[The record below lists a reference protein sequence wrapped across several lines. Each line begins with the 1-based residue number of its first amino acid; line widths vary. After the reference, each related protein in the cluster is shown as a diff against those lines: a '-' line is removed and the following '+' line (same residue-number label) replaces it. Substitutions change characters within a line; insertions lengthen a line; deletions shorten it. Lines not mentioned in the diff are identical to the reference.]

1 MALNYLSRNQERK
14 FFMSIRGKTAIVG
27 IGETPTDRLGS
38 KPGEPRK
45 STAEYLAWAARLAM
59 EDAGLEKKDFDGQG
73 LAAIYTTNHSQPFW
87 PEEVA
92 AILGITPG
100 VSLAGGNGGASS
112 VSLLGHAAAAI
123 SAGLCDLVLVI
134 AAAAP
139 FCERGGHR
147 GPPSRPRDQEKPFRG
162 VGA

>member
-1 MALNYLSRNQERK
+1 
-14 FFMSIRGKTAIVG
+14 MSIRGKSAVVG

-38 KPGEPRK
+38 KPGEARK
-45 STAEYLAWAARLAM
+45 STAEYLAWAARLAI
-59 EDAGLEKKDFDGQG
+59 EDAGLTKKDFDGQG

-139 FCERGGHR
+139 FSERGRHCAAHWR
-147 GPPSRPRDQEKPFRG
+147 NRDF
-162 VGA
+162 

>member
-1 MALNYLSRNQERK
+1 
-14 FFMSIRGKTAIVG
+14 MSIRGKSAVVG

-38 KPGEPRK
+38 KPGEARK
-45 STAEYLAWAARLAM
+45 STAEYLAWAARLAI
-59 EDAGLEKKDFDGQG
+59 EDAGLTKKDFDGQG

-100 VSLAGGNGGASS
+100 VSLAGGNGGANP
-112 VSLLGHAAAAI
+112 VSLLRHAAAAI
-123 SAGLCDLVLVI
+123 TARLFGLVLGI

-139 FCERGGHR
+139 VRAHHGHPGTR
-147 GPPSRPRDQEKPFRG
+147 
-162 VGA
+162 

>member
-14 FFMSIRGKTAIVG
+14 FFMSIRGKTAIAG

-38 KPGEPRK
+38 KSGEPRK

-59 EDAGLEKKDFDGQG
+59 EDAGLTKKDFDGQG

-92 AILGITPG
+92 LDLRSDPIIRLRHAGQRRQSIHHG
-100 VSLAGGNGGASS
+100 VSRTRQEHAQATCLSTR
-112 VSLLGHAAAAI
+112 LG
-123 SAGLCDLVLVI
+123 
-134 AAAAP
+134 
-139 FCERGGHR
+139 
-147 GPPSRPRDQEKPFRG
+147 
-162 VGA
+162 

>member
-1 MALNYLSRNQERK
+1 
-14 FFMSIRGKTAIVG
+14 MSIRGKTAVVG

-38 KPGEPRK
+38 KPDEARK

-59 EDAGLEKKDFDGQG
+59 EDAGLTKKDFDGQG

-100 VSLAGGNGGASS
+100 VSLAGGNGGANS
-112 VSLLGHAAAAI
+112 VFPVRPAP
-123 SAGLCDLVLVI
+123 AGGNTRACGL
-134 AAAAP
+134 
-139 FCERGGHR
+139 R
-147 GPPSRPRDQEKPFRG
+147 
-162 VGA
+162 

>member
-1 MALNYLSRNQERK
+1 M
-14 FFMSIRGKTAIVG
+14 VG

-45 STAEYLAWAARLAM
+45 STAEYLAWAARLAI
-59 EDAGLEKKDFDGQG
+59 EDAGLTKKDFDGQG

-123 SAGLCDLVLVI
+123 TPGSATSFWSSPQRRRSASAAVI
-134 AAAAP
+134 AAPMATPATSR
-139 FCERGGHR
+139 C
-147 GPPSRPRDQEKPFRG
+147 PSASWDPIARFLS
-162 VGA
+162 

>member
-1 MALNYLSRNQERK
+1 
-14 FFMSIRGKTAIVG
+14 MSIRGKTAIVG

-73 LAAIYTTNHSQPFW
+73 LASIYTTNHSQPFW

-100 VSLAGGNGGASS
+100 VSLAGGNGGGNSG
-112 VSLLGHAAAAI
+112 SLLGHPAAAI
-123 SAGLCDLVLVI
+123 IPGALGLVFGL

-139 FCERGGHR
+139 LLGTGGE
-147 GPPSRPRDQEKPFRG
+147 P
-162 VGA
+162 GAHAHTPD

>member
-1 MALNYLSRNQERK
+1 
-14 FFMSIRGKTAIVG
+14 MSLRGKTAIIG

-38 KPGEPRK
+38 KPGEQRK

-59 EDAGLEKKDFDGQG
+59 EDAGLSKKDFDGQG

-100 VSLAGGNGGASS
+100 CLSLAATVARARYHYSATAQRPFQPAS
-112 VSLLGHAAAAI
+112 VI
-123 SAGLCDLVLVI
+123 SFL
-134 AAAAP
+134 
-139 FCERGGHR
+139 
-147 GPPSRPRDQEKPFRG
+147 
-162 VGA
+162 